1 MGTIKEWA
9 KKHQDAIIIGSIV
22 GAIAGIAI
30 LAATSSTNNHS
41 TTPVIYTPE
50 KPPKFGPGVIT
61 KYDDIDEAIFTDLA
75 PEIENHVLDVNES
88 GKITFERIYDITE
101 PYFDGAFGGQF
112 SGGELGDLFAHKVV
126 TVTIEDVVGD

>member
-1 MGTIKEWA
+1 MGTITEWA

-30 LAATSSTNNHS
+30 LAATSSTNNPS
-41 TTPVIYTPE
+41 TTPVVYTPE

-88 GKITFERIYDITE
+88 GKMVRTE
-101 PYFDGAFGGQF
+101 KKFWCGPNGNYAMFIPFK
-112 SGGELGDLFAHKVV
+112 SN
-126 TVTIEDVVGD
+126 EDYWTMDDPDE